1 MGRNPINNPNL
12 TSSMVQLRVCVCG
25 RFSRVEL
32 YNSVWTEA
40 HQAPLSMEF
49 TRQEYWSG
57 LPRPP
62 AGIFPT
68 RERLSYLLR

>member
-1 MGRNPINNPNL
+1 
-12 TSSMVQLRVCVCG
+12 MVQLRVCVCG